1 MAIFGTGL
9 LAACTILGVMLG
21 DLLGKAIGVK
31 ANVGG
36 VGIAMLMLLGARIF
50 LVRRGLL
57 SPGVK
62 LGVEFWGALYIPIV
76 VAMAAQQNVVAALK
90 GGPVVVVAG
99 ALTVLLCF
107 ACVGIIG
114 RFAGR
119 SETMD
124 EVEAKSAVARE
135 AARVA
140 SGQPV

>member
-1 MAIFGTGL
+1 MVIFGTGL

-21 DLLGKAIGVK
+21 ELLGKVIGVK

-36 VGIAMLMLLGARIF
+36 VGIAMLMLLGARI
-50 LVRRGLL
+50 LLARRGML
-57 SPGVK
+57 SPGIK

-90 GGPVVVVAG
+90 GGPVVIVAG
-99 ALTVLLCF
+99 TLTVLLCF
-107 ACVGIIG
+107 ALVALMG
-114 RFAGR
+114 RFGGPTE
-119 SETMD
+119 SMD